1 MFVIKEGPFNLFW
14 THILDWFRWGQESCT
29 QFLWR
34 KARCWGI
41 AAIFWQENG
50 KSNPTVQE
58 GWIWAEL
65 NKSLCVHTSFRCF
78 ALHRELSTSSVF
90 RCSALHWC
98 HSVLMYIFHI
108 HIIASTVLCPT
119 PKASAAFQGRCLN
132 HFQVSS
138 LLWGCEIVLS
148 ALLVVSESNPARE
161 PVVQCGVLPVGENGP
176 HTCPAAALSM
186 PASWG
191 WRRRHAA
198 AGASLT
204 AKLGDRAGGAVPP
217 SRKLYFVLSG
227 MGFSRFFFF
236 FFLVLCQC
244 TWTSRVTPSW
254 GKCRG
259 RTHGQVGKTSR
270 RREVCFS
277 LKLVGGGEGS

>member
-1 MFVIKEGPFNLFW
+1 M
-14 THILDWFRWGQESCT
+14 

-41 AAIFWQENG
+41 ATIFWQENG

-98 HSVLMYIFHI
+98 HSVLMYIFHT
-108 HIIASTVLCPT
+108 HIIASAALCPA
-119 PKASAAFQGRCLN
+119 PRASAALWGRCLN

-148 ALLVVSESNPARE
+148 TLLADSESDPAGE
-161 PVVQCGVLPVGENGP
+161 PDF
-176 HTCPAAALSM
+176 SM
-186 PASWG
+186 LASQG

-198 AGASLT
+198 TGASPM
-204 AKLGDRAGGAVPP
+204 AKPLE
-217 SRKLYFVLSG
+217 
-227 MGFSRFFFF
+227 
-236 FFLVLCQC
+236 
-244 TWTSRVTPSW
+244 
-254 GKCRG
+254 G
-259 RTHGQVGKTSR
+259 RQSSA
-270 RREVCFS
+270 S
-277 LKLVGGGEGS
+277 LQEIIFHALRHQF

>member
-1 MFVIKEGPFNLFW
+1 MFVIKDGPFNLSW
-14 THILDWFRWGQESCT
+14 THILDWFRWGQESHT

-41 AAIFWQENG
+41 ATIFWQENG

-108 HIIASTVLCPT
+108 HITASTVLCPA
-119 PKASAAFQGRCLN
+119 PRASAALQGRCLN

-138 LLWGCEIVLS
+138 LLWGCEIVPLCFIRS
-148 ALLVVSESNPARE
+148 LRRRSCKRTCGAARCVASGWARSPRSPGTVSLL
-161 PVVQCGVLPVGENGP
+161 L
-176 HTCPAAALSM
+176 
-186 PASWG
+186 ASRG
-191 WRRRHAA
+191 WRRCCAA
-198 AGASLT
+198 MGASLR
-204 AKLGDRAGGAVPP
+204 AKPGGTEKAEQCLPPGNYFSCSKASLLVDFLGSCASVPGHLERP
-217 SRKLYFVLSG
+217 SRRARAAVELMAKWAKPAK
-227 MGFSRFFFF
+227 RD
-236 FFLVLCQC
+236 
-244 TWTSRVTPSW
+244 
-254 GKCRG
+254 
-259 RTHGQVGKTSR
+259 
-270 RREVCFS
+270 
-277 LKLVGGGEGS
+277 